1 MKSLISFPRRT
12 ALRERKWLD
21 EGDGQGPGALALGV
35 SPLIP
40 VSDEDLGGGVGWGGV
55 LKQAGLYAS
64 QGLRPTHERDLSSER
79 VKRMIEAIFI

>member
-21 EGDGQGPGALALGV
+21 EGDGLGPGALALGV

-40 VSDEDLGGGVGWGGV
+40 VSDEEDLRGGGGRCVKAGWLVCESGV
-55 LKQAGLYAS
+55 KTDS
-64 QGLRPTHERDLSSER
+64 
-79 VKRMIEAIFI
+79 